1 MIKEFIIQYVKDN
14 YPEFTT
20 CYFNDYSLILKKDY
34 RYLFIPIDG
43 LGLDTS
49 WVIDNKYTK
58 LNISDPNFITKLK
71 EQLSNTY

>member
-20 CYFNDYSLILKKDY
+20 CYFNDYCLILKKEHKY
-34 RYLFIPIDG
+34 SFIPING

-49 WVIDNKYTK
+49 WNKYTK